1 VPKLNL
7 TLDYINI
14 HLKDAI
20 SSLTLENILDACYDS
35 ANYPNDPLCKSF
47 TRNAAGQITNFH
59 AGYVNAGLLEFAGI
73 AGQIDYTIDF
83 PAQFG
88 ALNTRVGWLDMQ
100 QLNQKIG
107 SASEVSLAGQLG
119 NIGQQATPK
128 HKGNINLD
136 YQVWKL
142 DWNVQ
147 GIFIGAAKFSNADSP
162 GDKNI
167 AGVSRWWLFN
177 STVGYA
183 PIEHLNVRF
192 IVDNVFNKE
201 PPYPALSGTGGN
213 FLAATSLYFS
223 GIVGRTY
230 QLGVDY
236 KF

>member
-1 VPKLNL
+1 L
-7 TLDYINI
+7 TVDYINI
-14 HLKDAI
+14 RLKDAI
-20 SSLTLENILDACYDS
+20 SSLTLVDILDACYDS
-35 ANYPNDPLCKSF
+35 ANYPNEPVCKSF
-47 TRNAAGQITNFH
+47 TRNASGQITNFN
-59 AGYVNAGLLEFAGI
+59 AGYINAGLLEFSGI
-73 AGQIDYTIDF
+73 TGEADYTIDF
-83 PAQFG
+83 PGQFG

-107 SASEVSLAGQLG
+107 SASQVSEAGTLG
-119 NIGQQATPK
+119 ANAGLQATPK

-162 GDKNI
+162 GDKDI
-167 AGVSRWWLFN
+167 TGVSRWWLFN
-177 STVGYA
+177 STVSYA
-183 PIEHLNVRF
+183 PIDHLNVRF

-201 PPYPALSGTGGN
+201 PPYPAIAGTGGN
-213 FLAATSLYFS
+213 FASATSLYFS
-223 GIVGRTY
+223 GILGRTY